1 MPIRHCQKCG
11 LKVLIDESQTTAN
24 PFYCQRCAATAKA
37 GGGGGGGGSA
47 KAPPADPIP
56 MVSKRDSAP
65 MPAAP
70 AASGGGGGGKGGPVK
85 VLCPYCKAS
94 FSGRLPAKPAKG
106 ACPVCQKELVLLP
119 DGKIKPAATFDLG
132 KWQKEQD
139 MQRGGGDPAVAEQAR
154 AVQRALER
162 TGATDVPPPAEPEPE
177 PLPAVSETPT
187 PPPERTVPR
196 PPPEPEPEPVPVPV
210 PAEPSIIAP
219 PKSDD
224 MGGLAAHTMLDMGR
238 PSDLDDLVRAAAPR
252 GKTQVREA
260 EDPLAVLGNEP
271 PMGSASAAE
280 PPAPEADIQ
289 TMRRHNDDDNGP
301 VSGDPVPVP
310 VASKGPPKVDPKDP
324 PPPPSAAP
332 SPAGPG
338 PGMGKLVFGGLL
350 LVLPL
355 IAGAVLLFM
364 KNNARLE
371 NVINRVGAIVLPG
384 LKSLHDR
391 VSKATQPGPPPPKR
405 EPAKKKEDAPEDVER
420 KQMRA
425 KLEDLSEQIRIAEG
439 NIKKN
444 SVNPSDEMKEFL
456 EKEQK
461 KLDGLKAQFDEQ
473 QKAYKERFGEEFKP

>member
-37 GGGGGGGGSA
+37 GGGGSGGGGGAASA
-47 KAPPADPIP
+47 KAPLVDPIP
-56 MVSKRDSAP
+56 MVSKRDSASV
-65 MPAAP
+65 PASAP
-70 AASGGGGGGKGGPVK
+70 SGGGNKGGPVK

-132 KWQKEQD
+132 KWQKEVD
-139 MQRGGGDPAVAEQAR
+139 MQRVGGDPAVAEQAR

-162 TGATDVPPPAEPEPE
+162 TGATDAPPPAEPEPE

-196 PPPEPEPEPVPVPV
+196 PPPEPEPEPVPVP
-210 PAEPSIIAP
+210 EQP

-271 PMGSASAAE
+271 PMGASSAGE
-280 PPAPEADIQ
+280 PPAAPEADIQ

-301 VSGDPVPVP
+301 VSGDPVHVP
-310 VASKGPPKVDPKDP
+310 VASKSPPKVEPKE

-332 SPAGPG
+332 APAGPG

-355 IAGAVLLFM
+355 VGGVVLLFM
-364 KNNARLE
+364 KSNAQLE

-384 LKSLHDR
+384 LKSLHER
-391 VSKATQPGPPPPKR
+391 VSKAAQPGPPPPKR
-405 EPAKKKEDAPEDVER
+405 EPARKKEDSPEDAER

-461 KLDGLKAQFDEQ
+461 KLDGLKAEFDGQ
-473 QKAYKERFGEEFKP
+473 AKAYKERFGEEFKP